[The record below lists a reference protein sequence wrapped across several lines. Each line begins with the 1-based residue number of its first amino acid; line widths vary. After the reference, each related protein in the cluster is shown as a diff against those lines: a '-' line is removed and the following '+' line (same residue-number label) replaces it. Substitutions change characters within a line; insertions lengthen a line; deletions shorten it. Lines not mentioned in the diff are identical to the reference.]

1 LGTDAGSTL
10 TSTDGRTGDISGRQL
25 DSEEV
30 FGMSNPS
37 RNLAAEHLRDV
48 IESLCAARGFDLEA
62 LDVVPAGRRRRVSVV
77 IDADGGVDLDQC
89 AEVSH
94 ALSSALDAE
103 DLLGDAPYTLEV
115 SSPGVARPLRLPR
128 HWRRNIGRL
137 VRVTLQDGGD
147 VLGRIQDT
155 DETGAELEVGGSSR
169 RLPYD
174 AIATAR
180 VQVEFRRLDGGE
192 E

>member
-1 LGTDAGSTL
+1 
-10 TSTDGRTGDISGRQL
+10 
-25 DSEEV
+25 
-30 FGMSNPS
+30 MSNPS
-37 RNLAAEHLRDV
+37 RNLAAEHLRDL
-48 IESLCAARGFDLEA
+48 IEPLCASRGVDLEA
-62 LDVVPAGRRRRVSVV
+62 LDVMPAGRRRRVSVV

-94 ALSSALDAE
+94 ALSSALDAA

-155 DETGAELEVGGSSR
+155 DETGAELEVGASSR

>member
-1 LGTDAGSTL
+1 
-10 TSTDGRTGDISGRQL
+10 
-25 DSEEV
+25 
-30 FGMSNPS
+30 MSNPS
-37 RNLAAEHLRDV
+37 RNLAAEHFRDV
-48 IESLCAARGFDLEA
+48 IEPLCAARGFDLEA

-94 ALSSALDAE
+94 ALSSALDAA
-103 DLLGDAPYTLEV
+103 DLFGDAPYTLEV

-147 VLGRIQDT
+147 VLGRIKDT

-180 VQVEFRRLDGGE
+180 VQVEFRSLDGGE

>member
-1 LGTDAGSTL
+1 MT
-10 TSTDGRTGDISGRQL
+10 
-25 DSEEV
+25 
-30 FGMSNPS
+30 F
-37 RNLAAEHLRDV
+37 
-48 IESLCAARGFDLEA
+48 
-62 LDVVPAGRRRRVSVV
+62 
-77 IDADGGVDLDQC
+77 
-89 AEVSH
+89 SH

-147 VLGRIQDT
+147 VLGRIQGT

-180 VQVEFRRLDGGE
+180 VQVEFRRLDGE
-192 E
+192 EE

>member
-1 LGTDAGSTL
+1 
-10 TSTDGRTGDISGRQL
+10 
-25 DSEEV
+25 
-30 FGMSNPS
+30 MSNPS

-48 IESLCAARGFDLEA
+48 IEPLCAARGFDLEA

-89 AEVSH
+89 AEVSY
-94 ALSSALDAE
+94 ALSSALDAA

-155 DETGAELEVGGSSR
+155 DETGAELEVGGSFR